1 MKKSKC
7 GLNCVGCPYFREP
20 CIGCVIETCLVD
32 KCIKGTSYTG
42 ITHPKSFCRLR
53 PYCPI
58 GSRDRP
64 PPVSIPSLGRRQ
76 MPKVKFPRFVPEVD
90 MLDQRSWIWRDG
102 FQVSEVFVP
111 LWQLLI
117 NENMLA
123 QACSKGLHDYLGFDG
138 RILLSTV
145 MPDELIDKLETN
157 DYFRLV
163 NDLRPDAT
171 MVPDNYTYTDVPLY
185 QSWSQTIRLI
195 SFANNFLKLDVPLIG
210 LVKGANLRQM
220 DWAVRR
226 QVEMGYVSF
235 AMPARELFEEEMLDY
250 FLPLVLQTLKKSHRG
265 SDFELLL
272 YGVGQK
278 LWRYKNVSFSNL
290 SWFLRA
296 KHGEYYWDGL
306 FYDLTDPSIRFEEC
320 YCEACRG
327 IMPQEI
333 IDLWLKD
340 KEQAMKILAV
350 HNLLD
355 LSRWRRRR

>member
-1 MKKSKC
+1 MRRSRC
-7 GLNCVGCPYFREP
+7 GFDCVSCPYFKKA

-58 GSRDRP
+58 GGKERP
-64 PPVSIPSLGRRQ
+64 SPVQVSSLGRKQVARI
-76 MPKVKFPRFVPEVD
+76 KFPRFIPEID
-90 MLDQRSWIWRDG
+90 ISDERSWIWREG
-102 FQVSEVFVP
+102 FQVPAVFVP
-111 LWQLLI
+111 LWQLLT
-117 NENMLA
+117 NENFLSKA
-123 QACSKGLHDYLGFDG
+123 SSKGLHDYLGFDG
-138 RILLSTV
+138 KILLSTV
-145 MPDELIDKLETN
+145 MPDELIDRLETK
-157 DYFRLV
+157 DYFRLIEE
-163 NDLRPDAT
+163 LRPDAT

-185 QSWSQTIRLI
+185 QSWSQTIRLV
-195 SFANNFLKLDVPLIG
+195 SFANDFLELDIPLIG

-250 FLPLVLQTLKKSHRG
+250 FLPQILLTLRRSLRN
-265 SDFELLL
+265 DFEFLL
-272 YGVGQK
+272 YGVGVK
-278 LWRYKNVSFSNL
+278 LWEYKDVSFSNL

-306 FYDLTDPSIRFEEC
+306 FYDLRDPSIRFEEC
-320 YCEACRG
+320 YCEACG
-327 IMPQEI
+327 GMMPQDI
-333 IDLWLKD
+333 IDLWFDD
-340 KEQAMKILAV
+340 KERAMRTLAA

-355 LSRWRRRR
+355 LSRLWQRR